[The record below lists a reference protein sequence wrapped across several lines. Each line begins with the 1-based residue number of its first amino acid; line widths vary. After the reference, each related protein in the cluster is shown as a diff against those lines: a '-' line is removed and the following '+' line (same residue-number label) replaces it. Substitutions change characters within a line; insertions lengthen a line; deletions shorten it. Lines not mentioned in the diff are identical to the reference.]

1 MTPQNPVV
9 DYTRISDDAAILCRR
24 RDFPRAVNILQRRDP
39 DRRRWR
45 QAFRSLAVA
54 GDRGLEGTRRRWFEG
69 AIQELVLGV
78 TDGGLRRELALD
90 AVEYDTS
97 WDFAEA
103 LPCWSARDLWN
114 LAESVQLPMSYLAQ
128 VTTLPR
134 SIRETIHTA
143 RVVVDCRRTAEAH
156 RTLALELS
164 QSLSPT
170 AMIDEVRGSAD
181 AVTLTTLGN
190 VRSQQDAARR
200 WRELAHR
207 LLAPTL

>member
-1 MTPQNPVV
+1 MEPWLV
-9 DYTRISDDAAILCRR
+9 AAGVILGLARAAAPGPANAESVRR
-24 RDFPRAVNILQRRDP
+24 ARAGAGFRGAFGV
-39 DRRRWR
+39 
-45 QAFRSLAVA
+45 QAGSLAGELGWAALAIV
-54 GDRGLEGTRRRWFEG
+54 GLEMM
-69 AIQELVLGV
+69 LS
-78 TDGGLRRELALD
+78 DGGLRTELALD

-156 RTLALELS
+156 RSLALELS
-164 QSLSPT
+164 QNLSPT
-170 AMIDEVRGSAD
+170 AMIDEVRGHAD
-181 AVTLTTLGN
+181 ASTLSTLGE

-207 LLAPTL
+207 LLSPA

>member
-1 MTPQNPVV
+1 MTPDNLVI
-9 DYTRISDDAAILCRR
+9 DYTRISDDAAILSRR
-24 RDFPRAVNILQRRDP
+24 RDFPRAVNLLQRRDP

-45 QAFRSLAVA
+45 QAFRSVAVA
-54 GDRGLEGTRRRWFEG
+54 GDQNLEGARRRWFEG
-69 AIQELVLGV
+69 AVQELVMGV
-78 TDGGLRRELALD
+78 DDRSLRRELALD
-90 AVEYDTS
+90 GAEFGTS

-114 LAESVQLPMSYLAQ
+114 LAESVHLPMSYLAQ

-156 RTLALELS
+156 RASALELS
-164 QSLSPT
+164 QLLPAT
-170 AMIDEVRGSAD
+170 AMIDEARGTADGATLDALLQVRA
-181 AVTLTTLGN
+181 
-190 VRSQQDAARR
+190 QQDAARR

-207 LLAPTL
+207 LLAPTP

>member
-1 MTPQNPVV
+1 MTAQQQVV

-24 RDFPRAVNILQRRDP
+24 RDFPRAVNVLQRRDP

-54 GDRGLEGTRRRWFEG
+54 GDRGLEGSRRRWFEG

-78 TDGGLRRELALD
+78 PDTTLRRELALD
-90 AVEYDTS
+90 AVEYDTT

-156 RTLALELS
+156 RALALELS

-170 AMIDEVRGSAD
+170 AMIEEARGSAD
-181 AVTLTTLGN
+181 ARTLEALAG

-200 WRELAHR
+200 WRELGHR
-207 LLAPTL
+207 LLSPVG